1 MLVTA
6 KLSRDSTICL
16 THYSVYYSH
25 IQVLKI
31 FQIYAKCSS
40 NKTKIM
46 FSLEGHFAENMS
58 NIHVDMT
65 VIKILHFAY
74 GYRNPLKLK
83 L

>member
-1 MLVTA
+1 
-6 KLSRDSTICL
+6 
-16 THYSVYYSH
+16 
-25 IQVLKI
+25 
-31 FQIYAKCSS
+31 
-40 NKTKIM
+40 M